1 MSFQDMEAVKLDV
14 LRAEDEAEVDRK
26 QKRRA
31 RNRATVLWVG
41 TGVLAVIL
49 ITLLMVYFW
58 SRAQGVA
65 VDTRLP

>member
-1 MSFQDMEAVKLDV
+1 MSFRHADGVQLDAV
-14 LRAEDEAEVDRK
+14 RTEEEYEAERK

-31 RNRATVLWVG
+31 RNRATVIWMG

-58 SRAQGVA
+58 SRAQGLA
-65 VDTRLP
+65 VGTRLP

>member
-1 MSFQDMEAVKLDV
+1 MSFQDTEAVKLDV
-14 LRAEDEAEVDRK
+14 LRAEDELQAERK

-31 RNRATVLWVG
+31 RNRSTLLWVV
-41 TGVLAVIL
+41 TGVVAVIL

-65 VDTRLP
+65 VGTQLL

>member
-14 LRAEDEAEVDRK
+14 LRAEDEAEADRK

-31 RNRATVLWVG
+31 RNRSTVLWVA

-65 VDTRLP
+65 VDTMLP